1 MCMPAQETN
10 TYTFDFQL
18 IQRLFDLSELQIMRD
33 EVVVSVGDT
42 DSSFIDYFETIA
54 QTDVSRVLDG
64 MISIRLTIRNVT
76 RHDQGNWRTNYL
88 HNGRLYQSPEL
99 NCYLKT
105 FVQPQDIWCQAK
117 LNGAIL
123 DVRCNTHK
131 TFPQALCVV
140 RLSKDSTHELVRID
154 YTHESFL
161 EDTSSYFRST
171 CFISINISNL
181 APKELGVN
189 VTMYPNVTN
198 TPQDLNYGEVKS
210 LHYNLIEQHGI
221 ETHTLCTVREFVDT
235 TPEAEQKTVNMNLPL
250 ESTLF
255 TKLVTEDKTSHEES
269 SESTDLINE
278 HAFVTISLTCVMLV
292 SLGLVVHKLVI
303 CRRLRKRQNDQDN
316 HFYEV
321 IDSA

>member
-1 MCMPAQETN
+1 MTTRLMGLLKKLLLLLCALFRLANSSVTEVIDMCMPAQETN

-42 DSSFIDYFETIA
+42 DSSIIDYFETIA
-54 QTDVSRVLDG
+54 QTDVSRVRDG

-76 RHDQGNWRTNYL
+76 RHDQGTWRTNYL

-123 DVRCNTHK
+123 DIRCSTHK

-140 RLSKDSTHELVRID
+140 RLSKDSALERVRID

-181 APKELGVN
+181 DPKELGVN

-210 LHYNLIEQHGI
+210 LHYNLI
-221 ETHTLCTVREFVDT
+221 
-235 TPEAEQKTVNMNLPL
+235 
-250 ESTLF
+250 
-255 TKLVTEDKTSHEES
+255 
-269 SESTDLINE
+269 
-278 HAFVTISLTCVMLV
+278 
-292 SLGLVVHKLVI
+292 
-303 CRRLRKRQNDQDN
+303 
-316 HFYEV
+316 
-321 IDSA
+321 